1 MSFLNCNI
9 WEVNQFPRYGSRL
22 NRYTLSNI
30 FGYDSNT
37 TEYQSN
43 NFKIQIPEFE
53 IQMTEEQRVFINKYK
68 DSIAKH
74 NIPILVLL
82 NNEEEEK
89 WVVGLNISDYL
100 LRRITKEI

>member
-1 MSFLNCNI
+1 M
-9 WEVNQFPRYGSRL
+9 
-22 NRYTLSNI
+22 
-30 FGYDSNT
+30 
-37 TEYQSN
+37 
-43 NFKIQIPEFE
+43 IQIPEFE

-68 DSIAKH
+68 DSIAKY

-89 WVVGLNISDYL
+89 WVVDLNKSEYL